1 MCLSTSREHF
11 EKDLVENDDATI
23 IKIFFGLVNS

>member
-1 MCLSTSREHF
+1 MWLSSSREHF

-23 IKIFFGLVNS
+23 FKIFFWPY